1 LGEDVH
7 DRLPTSSDPLRVL
20 IVEDDAANREV
31 MRLVLEMAGH
41 TVSTAGTGEE
51 ALERAEQDRP
61 DTILLDLGLPDA
73 TGADVSAAIRARGGE
88 VPRII
93 ITSGLSFEPEDA
105 AALGADAIL
114 QKPFMPELLLAVLK

>member
-1 LGEDVH
+1 MH
-7 DRLPTSSDPLRVL
+7 DRFPTSSDPRRVL

-41 TVSTAGTGEE
+41 TVSTAGTGQE
-51 ALERAEQDRP
+51 ALDLAEQDQP
-61 DTILLDLGLPDA
+61 DTILLDLGLPDQ
-73 TGADVSAAIRARGGE
+73 TGTDVSAAIRARGGN

-93 ITSGLSFEPEDA
+93 ITSGTSFEPGDA